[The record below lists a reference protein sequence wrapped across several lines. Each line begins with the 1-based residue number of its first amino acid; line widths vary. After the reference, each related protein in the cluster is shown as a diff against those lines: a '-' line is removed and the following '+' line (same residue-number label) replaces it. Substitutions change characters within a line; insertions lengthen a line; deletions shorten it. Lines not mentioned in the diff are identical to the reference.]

1 MYIIYYIQYFYIWWI
16 YDIYIYLIL
25 SYLILY
31 YIILYYTILYNIIYN
46 YMWYFQNFNFQ
57 TETLPQREPRNLAG
71 GRCKTWEARE
81 KGMVGSGGTL
91 GEKDRGCLA
100 PRISTVDP
108 ASPDFWRPAS
118 THWMQIADTIY
129 DTIYDTVYDTIYD
142 TMSNVG
148 EHWRCLAGL
157 LDFGWFQCQTIQFF
171 SIFGYFWG
179 YPLVI

>member
-1 MYIIYYIQYFYIWWI
+1 MNIWI
-16 YDIYIYLIL
+16 YDIYIYISYLILSFLIFSYLIL
-25 SYLILY
+25 SY
-31 YIILYYTILYNIIYN
+31 IIYTR
-46 YMWYFQNFNFQ
+46 YFQNFNFQ
-57 TETLPQREPRNLAG
+57 TETVPQRPGNLAG

-129 DTIYDTVYDTIYD
+129 DTIYDT
-142 TMSNVG
+142 MSNVG
-148 EHWRCLAGL
+148 EHWRCLVGL
-157 LDFGWFQCQTIQFF
+157 KSILDDFSAKPYIF
-171 SIFGYFWG
+171 SIFWIFFGIPSG
-179 YPLVI
+179 NLT